1 MYEISLKE
9 KLEGVGCPM
18 LVAPKN
24 IEIEW
29 ASSPIDIYEK
39 LFYGSKDSF
48 WLDGELSSEFGS
60 RFSIMGNCDMDA
72 AISFMYYVQDSRLD
86 ITGPKGQESV
96 YGDFY
101 EVMDCI
107 FSLITNEMPKE
118 VLHPFNGGVIGYLGY
133 ELKALRGIQNK
144 HSSDLPDAVLYLPKN
159 IVVFDHRD
167 QKRYVCNLWGEI
179 LTVSEALLQK
189 SEESI
194 QRKTVQFLIPPTEDE
209 IDLEI
214 SSDDY
219 KDKIK
224 QCQTYITEGESYEI
238 CLTNRASMPYSFDP
252 LLLYKEMRLLSPVRY
267 SAFFNTERFSIVSS
281 SPEMFISIDENGK
294 MASKPIKG
302 TRARGTTEEQDRLEK
317 ESLMTSSKDRAE
329 NLMIVDLVRH
339 DFNEVCHPDTVSVPE
354 AFVVETYSSVHQLV
368 STVVGELNWDNG
380 IFKSIGKCFPGG
392 SMTGAPKLRT
402 MRIID
407 ELEESPRGIYSGS
420 IGWVGFNGYTDLSI
434 VIRTVVIKDHVA
446 TFGVGGA
453 IIEASDAEEEFRETL
468 IKACVPF
475 QSIRRVQKNN
485 ET

>member
-1 MYEISLKE
+1 MYQISLKE
-9 KLEGVGCPM
+9 KLERVGCPM
-18 LVAPKN
+18 SVASKN
-24 IEIEW
+24 VEQDLGFSSIEV
-29 ASSPIDIYEK
+29 YEN

-60 RFSIMGNCDMDA
+60 RYSIMGNCDQDST
-72 AISFMYYVQDSRLD
+72 ISFIYYVRDSRLD
-86 ITGPKGQESV
+86 ITGPKGQESI

-107 FSLITNEMPKE
+107 FSLIDNKISKD
-118 VLHPFNGGVIGYLGY
+118 VLHPFQGGVVGYLGY
-133 ELKALRGIQNK
+133 ELKALRGIPNK
-144 HSSDLPDAVLYLPKN
+144 HTSDMPDAVLYLPKN
-159 IVVFDHRD
+159 ILVFDHKN
-167 QKRYVCNLWGEI
+167 QKSYMCNFWGETLSI
-179 LTVSEALLQK
+179 PDAIVNK
-189 SEESI
+189 SEKFI
-194 QRKTVQFLIPPTEDE
+194 QTRKIERLIPPTEDE
-209 IDLEI
+209 VNLEI
-214 SSDDY
+214 VGDDY
-219 KDKIK
+219 KEKIK
-224 QCQTYITEGESYEI
+224 LCQKYITEGESYEI

-267 SAFFNTERFSIVSS
+267 SAFFNTKGFSILSS
-281 SPEMFISIDENGK
+281 SPEMFISIDEEGE
-294 MASKPIKG
+294 MTSKPIKG
-302 TRARGTTEEQDRLEK
+302 TRARGTTEKQDSLEK
-317 ESLMTSSKDRAE
+317 ESLMNSSKDRAE

-339 DFNEVCHPDTVSVPE
+339 DFNEVCYPDTVRVPE

-368 STVVGELNWDNG
+368 STVAGKLDWKNG

-434 VIRTVVIKDHVA
+434 VIRTIVLKDQVA

-453 IIEASDAEEEFRETL
+453 IIEASEPEDEFQETL

-475 QSIRRVQKNN
+475 QSIRRVQNKNGK
-485 ET
+485 